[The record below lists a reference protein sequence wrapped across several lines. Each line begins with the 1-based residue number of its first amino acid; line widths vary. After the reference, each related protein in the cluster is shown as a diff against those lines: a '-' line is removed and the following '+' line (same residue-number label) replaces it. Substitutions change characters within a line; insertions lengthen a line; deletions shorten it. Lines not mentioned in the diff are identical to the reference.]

1 LGVGLSAYFAL
12 NLDMGLAGA
21 WYGTCIAGYL
31 GIFIF
36 GYIVYRVDLDKEFEN
51 IRKAIQE

>member
-1 LGVGLSAYFAL
+1 
-12 NLDMGLAGA
+12 MGLAGA